1 MNLNIIK
8 FLNDLH
14 SNDIHKIDD
23 YFKSDKY
30 NIKKL
35 VLYTLS
41 YSKNEYKLKYILHNF
56 IDLKSN
62 YIKNILKKLISLR
75 CFKNIKI
82 LFRSGYEFSNISNDI
97 ILKKIM
103 IDTSI
108 NYLYYSDC
116 LLKYLYFHEVLNY
129 DEIYYHFRDNPE
141 FYTSKSEK
149 KLTMNIIKYLDNIK
163 SWDNWTKY
171 KNILL
176 IKKRYDYYSKN
187 LENIPKNIKMSYIN
201 VLSNTDLMKNIST
214 FI

>member
-1 MNLNIIK
+1 MVE
-8 FLNDLH
+8 
-14 SNDIHKIDD
+14 D
-23 YFKSDKY
+23 YY
-30 NIKKL
+30 
-35 VLYTLS
+35 
-41 YSKNEYKLKYILHNF
+41 F

-149 KLTMNIIKYLDNIK
+149 KLTMNIIKYLDYIK

>member
-1 MNLNIIK
+1 
-8 FLNDLH
+8 
-14 SNDIHKIDD
+14 
-23 YFKSDKY
+23 
-30 NIKKL
+30 
-35 VLYTLS
+35 
-41 YSKNEYKLKYILHNF
+41 
-56 IDLKSN
+56 
-62 YIKNILKKLISLR
+62 
-75 CFKNIKI
+75 
-82 LFRSGYEFSNISNDI
+82 
-97 ILKKIM
+97 M

-108 NYLYYSDC
+108 NDLYYSDC